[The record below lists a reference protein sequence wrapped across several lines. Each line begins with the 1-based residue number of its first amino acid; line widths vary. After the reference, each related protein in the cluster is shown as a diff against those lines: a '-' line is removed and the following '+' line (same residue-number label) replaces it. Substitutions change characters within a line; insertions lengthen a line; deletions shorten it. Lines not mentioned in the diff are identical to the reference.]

1 MLPFPGYLV
10 LVLSLRWPL
19 DKALQLWSTSV
30 HCCLHFVSTYG
41 LESQL
46 CFLMHCATPYLPGA
60 WLVTRQMYI
69 DLCDLE
75 KLHCLGVG
83 GFFIIFI
90 IVLPLL
96 GHRSHPL

>member
-1 MLPFPGYLV
+1 
-10 LVLSLRWPL
+10 
-19 DKALQLWSTSV
+19 
-30 HCCLHFVSTYG
+30 
-41 LESQL
+41 
-46 CFLMHCATPYLPGA
+46 MHCATPYLPRT